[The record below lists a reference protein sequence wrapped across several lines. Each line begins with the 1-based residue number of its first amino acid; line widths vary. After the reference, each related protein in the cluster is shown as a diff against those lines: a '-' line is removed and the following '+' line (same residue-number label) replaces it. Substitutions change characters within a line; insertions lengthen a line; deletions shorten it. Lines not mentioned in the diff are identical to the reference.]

1 MKRFLKY
8 FMSFFMA
15 YSLILTAF
23 EYLSNDN
30 ISWFGILFQ
39 ALFFGLIMAFTFT
52 RYNKVKTED

>member
-1 MKRFLKY
+1 
-8 FMSFFMA
+8 MSFFMA